1 MVDTELLPWPEKH
14 RPTSMSYLV
23 GNQVGLKTLSE
34 WVESWKRGVPRTRA
48 VLLVGPPGI
57 GKTASVGA
65 LVNDLDVE
73 LVEFNAS
80 DKRNKAHIENQ
91 VWLAATQQTLDGRMR
106 IILLDEVDGLS
117 GTSDRGGAGAIAKV
131 LNQAV
136 HPIIMTAND
145 PQSSRLKDLIKSSKV
160 IAFEPPSHD
169 DVLEVLNRILS
180 IEKVKIEAEV
190 LEEIAERSGGD
201 IRAAISDL
209 ETLAK
214 GGMMDALDS
223 ILTRD
228 VRRTAIETLKR
239 LFMTT
244 DAGIARKVTSDSDI
258 NHDQLLLWL
267 EENVHLHL
275 TTPKELNQGLEA
287 ISLAD
292 LSLGRIMRGQNWKI
306 LSYVYDFLSAGVST
320 SRTESPFRQVEYSE
334 PLWPLLVWQ
343 GNRKRDKMKPILSRL
358 SGLSGVSRSRV
369 MRTHYDTI
377 NEIVQRSPKS
387 KASFAD
393 WLGVN
398 KGVLN
403 QRDSRTGKRG

>member
-1 MVDTELLPWPEKH
+1 
-14 RPTSMSYLV
+14 
-23 GNQVGLKTLSE
+23 
-34 WVESWKRGVPRTRA
+34 
-48 VLLVGPPGI
+48 
-57 GKTASVGA
+57 
-65 LVNDLDVE
+65 
-73 LVEFNAS
+73 
-80 DKRNKAHIENQ
+80 
-91 VWLAATQQTLDGRMR
+91 
-106 IILLDEVDGLS
+106 
-117 GTSDRGGAGAIAKV
+117 
-131 LNQAV
+131 
-136 HPIIMTAND
+136 
-145 PQSSRLKDLIKSSKV
+145 
-160 IAFEPPSHD
+160 
-169 DVLEVLNRILS
+169 
-180 IEKVKIEAEV
+180 
-190 LEEIAERSGGD
+190 
-201 IRAAISDL
+201 
-209 ETLAK
+209 
-214 GGMMDALDS
+214 
-223 ILTRD
+223 
-228 VRRTAIETLKR
+228 
-239 LFMTT
+239 MTT

-267 EENVHLHL
+267 EENIHLHL

>member
-1 MVDTELLPWPEKH
+1 MVDVELLPWPEKH
-14 RPTSMSYLV
+14 RPVSMVHLV
-23 GNQVGLKTLSE
+23 GNKEAFKVLTD
-34 WVESWKRGVPRTRA
+34 WVESWKRGVPHRRA

-65 LVNDLDVE
+65 LVHDLDVE
-73 LVEFNAS
+73 VVEFNAS

-136 HPIIMTAND
+136 HPVIMTAND
-145 PQSSRLKDLIKSSKV
+145 PKSSRLKDMIKVCKV
-160 IAFEPPSHD
+160 ITFDLPTYE
-169 DVLEVLNRILS
+169 DVVEVLQRIAS
-180 IEKVKIEAEV
+180 AEGAEIEADM
-190 LEEIAERSGGD
+190 LDEIAERSGGD
-201 IRAAISDL
+201 IRAAVSDL

-214 GGMMDALDS
+214 GGIMDALDS

-228 VRRTAIETLKR
+228 VKRSAVETLKR
-239 LFMTT
+239 LFGTT
-244 DAGIARKVTSDSDI
+244 DAKTARRVTSDADI
-258 NHDQLLLWL
+258 NHDQLILWL

-275 TTPKELNQGLEA
+275 TTPDELNRGLEA
-287 ISLAD
+287 IALAD

-306 LSYVYDFLSAGVST
+306 LSYVYDFLSVGVAT

-343 GNRKRDKMKPILSRL
+343 GNRKRDKMKQILSRI
-358 SGLSGVSRSRV
+358 SGMTGVSRDRV
-369 MRTHYDTI
+369 LRTHYDTVI
-377 NEIVQRSPKS
+377 EIIQRSPKTKDGFAEWLKVS
-387 KASFAD
+387 KGALD
-393 WLGVN
+393 
-398 KGVLN
+398 
-403 QRDSRTGKRG
+403 QRSGRTGRRG